1 MIRLPYCQKCGNKVD
16 ETMTFCPRCG
26 ASLKD
31 QAVSGQ
37 ATPPAYRR
45 RNEKDE
51 KNEKKEKNEKR
62 EKQEPEKG
70 EKHEKGEYGFVGF
83 LIGGLVLII
92 IGLFSLLRFTGIFTS
107 VHSVAMMFLVIGVI
121 IIIAAVYLTI
131 VARKRF
137 PHPTAM

>member
-37 ATPPAYRR
+37 ATPPTYRG
-45 RNEKDE
+45 RNEKE
-51 KNEKKEKNEKR
+51 EKNEKR

-70 EKHEKGEYGFVGF
+70 EKREKGQSGYVGF
-83 LIGGLVLII
+83 LIGGLVLILL
-92 IGLFSLLRFTGIFTS
+92 GAFSLLSAFNSALNGAVFLLLVGII
-107 VHSVAMMFLVIGVI
+107 VIV
-121 IIIAAVYLTI
+121 AAVYLAVT
-131 VARKRF
+131 ARKRF
-137 PHPTAM
+137 PPPAT

>member
-1 MIRLPYCQKCGNKVD
+1 MKRMRK
-16 ETMTFCPRCG
+16 TR
-26 ASLKD
+26 
-31 QAVSGQ
+31 
-37 ATPPAYRR
+37 
-45 RNEKDE
+45 
-51 KNEKKEKNEKR
+51 KEKSKS
-62 EKQEPEKG
+62 Q
-70 EKHEKGEYGFVGF
+70 KHEKGEYGFVGF

-107 VHSVAMMFLVIGVI
+107 VHSVAIMFLVIGVI